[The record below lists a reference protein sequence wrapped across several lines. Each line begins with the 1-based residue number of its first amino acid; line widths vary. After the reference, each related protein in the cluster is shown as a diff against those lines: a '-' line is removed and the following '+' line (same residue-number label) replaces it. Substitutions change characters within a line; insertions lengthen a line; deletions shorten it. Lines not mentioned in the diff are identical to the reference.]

1 MHHSALF
8 NKHPFIIC
16 KNVMVTTELI
26 SARYYRILRKAY
38 LRETKLIII
47 IIICNLYSLK
57 AFYLYII
64 YAWQQQMLPKKRL
77 FLLQQRHLHQNHSKN
92 QLTLTHSNSFANLII
107 LKTNKTVTNTVYSCQ
122 SSYEFLQL
130 YVQFLF
136 LVEICSQIINSVFK
150 LLNMQLKIKPSSTH

>member
-16 KNVMVTTELI
+16 KNVMVTTESI
-26 SARYYRILRKAY
+26 RARHYRILRKAY
-38 LRETKLIII
+38 LRETKLIIVI
-47 IIICNLYSLK
+47 TICNLYSLL
-57 AFYLYII
+57 FIIIII
-64 YAWQQQMLPKKRL
+64 YDNNKCFLKNVR
-77 FLLQQRHLHQNHSKN
+77 FLLQQRHVHQNHSKN
-92 QLTLTHSNSFANLII
+92 QFTLTHSNSFANLII

>member
-16 KNVMVTTELI
+16 KNVMVTTESI
-26 SARYYRILRKAY
+26 SARYYRIVRKAY

-47 IIICNLYSLK
+47 LYLLLSVIFIP
-57 AFYLYII
+57 FYLYII
-64 YAWQQQMLPKKRL
+64 YDNNTCFLRNIL
-77 FLLQQRHLHQNHSKN
+77 FMLQQRHVHQNHSKN
-92 QLTLTHSNSFANLII
+92 QLTLTHSNSFADLII

-136 LVEICSQIINSVFK
+136 LVDICSQIINSVFK